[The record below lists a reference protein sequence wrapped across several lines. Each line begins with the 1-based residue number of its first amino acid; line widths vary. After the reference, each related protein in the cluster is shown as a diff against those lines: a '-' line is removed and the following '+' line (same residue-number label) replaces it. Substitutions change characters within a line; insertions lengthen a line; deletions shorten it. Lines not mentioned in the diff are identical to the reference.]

1 MNVNTKEG
9 RLLIE
14 KEKLRVIRDKN
25 KELDYAYISI
35 ANAIN

>member
-1 MNVNTKEG
+1 MNFGTKEG

-25 KELDYAYISI
+25 KEVIMHILA
-35 ANAIN
+35 